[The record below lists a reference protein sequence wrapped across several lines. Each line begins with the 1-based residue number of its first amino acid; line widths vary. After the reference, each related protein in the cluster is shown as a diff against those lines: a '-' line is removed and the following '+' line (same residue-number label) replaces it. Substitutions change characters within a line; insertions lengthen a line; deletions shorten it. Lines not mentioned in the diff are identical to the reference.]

1 MTERLIIFQVSAHV
15 NRYSYHT
22 CICRHGVRQFL
33 TGWSDGPEF
42 ITQCPIRPGRSY
54 TYKFTI
60 TAQEGTLWWHA
71 HSSWL
76 RATVYGALI
85 ILPRLGTTYPFKFTR
100 PHRQIPILLGLMLQL
115 FYPFYV
121 PHIQIYSILLDF
133 TLCPNNKIEIS
144 DAVCIHRRM
153 VE

>member
-1 MTERLIIFQVSAHV
+1 MFYT
-15 NRYSYHT
+15 N
-22 CICRHGVRQFL
+22 CICRHGVRQFR

-85 ILPRLGTTYPFKFTR
+85 ILPRLGTTYPFKFAR

-133 TLCPNNKIEIS
+133 TLCPNYKIEIS

>member
-1 MTERLIIFQVSAHV
+1 M
-15 NRYSYHT
+15 
-22 CICRHGVRQFL
+22 RQFR

>member
-1 MTERLIIFQVSAHV
+1 MLKDYM
-15 NRYSYHT
+15 N
-22 CICRHGVRQFL
+22 CIYRHGVRQFR

-85 ILPRLGTTYPFKFTR
+85 ILPRLDTTYPFTFTR
-100 PHRQIPILLGLMLQL
+100 PHRQIPILLGIYTAAL
-115 FYPFYV
+115 FYV
-121 PHIQIYSILLDF
+121 LCSSVRNIQF
-133 TLCPNNKIEIS
+133 NF
-144 DAVCIHRRM
+144 
-153 VE
+153 